1 MGDVHPSLALDF
13 IALTPLSTKVAIFVY
28 KMDEKNYFLETWMM
42 FLEFLPSLGR
52 WDGCG
57 V

>member
-28 KMDEKNYFLETWMM
+28 KMDEKNDFLETWMM